1 MNQYEIVFIFTPVL
15 PQNEVEALR
24 EQFTGFLAEHGGEI
38 VNDEPWGLKDLAYPI
53 RKKTT
58 GIYQLFEFKVNP
70 LKIEELETI
79 CRRDD
84 RIMRFVITKL
94 EKDAIEYNVGRR
106 VRLKSKKS
114 EPANA

>member
-15 PQNEVEALR
+15 PQNEVDALR
-24 EQFTGFLAEHGGEI
+24 EQFAGFLTDNGGEI

-58 GIYQLFEFKVNP
+58 GIYHLMEFKVDP
-70 LKIEELETI
+70 SKIDELETI

-84 RIMRFVITKL
+84 RIMRFVTTKL
-94 EKDAIEYNVGRR
+94 DKYAVEYNVRR
-106 VRLKSKKS
+106 RDRLKSKKS
-114 EPANA
+114 EPTNA